1 MKNVLIRGLFLVLGL
16 WSTLQTLAAQ
26 DLGKWS
32 KSDGLVVVRTANNPL
47 SAEEEQALEILLQT
61 RLDSTGARL
70 VVVLTDGIQDDI
82 NLYAVE
88 LGQRWGIGS
97 ADEDNGA
104 LLLVDLENRQMALQV
119 GYGLEDELPDITC
132 SHIIQNRRPACGRRS
147 RFCSHTR
154 PVPGARTRRKT
165 KPPGFCAAFGGGGLD
180 AVGVPQPKQSGP
192 HLRVRRPFRR
202 WAVLFSHGRRFW
214 RRLRWRRFWWWRRRR
229 FWRRWFW
236 RRRIQ
241 RQLVTLLNPGLLAH
255 LVRVEPKLCA
265 FRRFLK
271 VECTRLANNPDLCG
285 NFAKDG

>member
-119 GYGLEDELPDITC
+119 GYG
-132 SHIIQNRRPACGRRS
+132 
-147 RFCSHTR
+147 
-154 PVPGARTRRKT
+154 
-165 KPPGFCAAFGGGGLD
+165 FCAAFGGGRLD
-180 AVGVPQPKQSGP
+180 ADGLPQPQQPGT
-192 HLRVRRPFRR
+192 HLRFRRPLRR
-202 WAVLFSHGRRFW
+202 WTVLFPHGRRLW
-214 RRLRWRRFWWWRRRR
+214 RRLRWRRFWWRRRWR
-229 FWRRWFW
+229 FWRWRLWRW
-236 RRRIQ
+236 RVQ
-241 RQLVTLLNPGLLAH
+241 RQLVNQPNPSLLNH
-255 LVRVEPKLCA
+255 RVRV
-265 FRRFLK
+265 
-271 VECTRLANNPDLCG
+271 
-285 NFAKDG
+285 

>member
-132 SHIIQNRRPACGRRS
+132 SHIIQNEIAPAFKGGNVAEGLRAGAEAVFAATQGQYRAQERGGKQNLPVFAPLLVVAVLMLLAYRNRNNQGPTYGSGGRS
-147 RFCSHTR
+147 GGGPFFF
-154 PVPGARTRRKT
+154 PMGG
-165 KPPGFCAAFGGGGLD
+165 GFGGGSGGGGFGGGGGGAFGGGGF
-180 AVGVPQPKQSGP
+180 GGGGSSGS
-192 HLRVRRPFRR
+192 
-202 WAVLFSHGRRFW
+202 W
-214 RRLRWRRFWWWRRRR
+214 
-229 FWRRWFW
+229 
-236 RRRIQ
+236 
-241 RQLVTLLNPGLLAH
+241 
-255 LVRVEPKLCA
+255 
-265 FRRFLK
+265 
-271 VECTRLANNPDLCG
+271 
-285 NFAKDG
+285 

>member
-132 SHIIQNRRPACGRRS
+132 SHIIQNEIAPAFKAGNVAEGLRAGAEAVFAATQGQYRAQERGGKQNLPVFAPLLVVAVLMLLASVPAVGRS
-147 RFCSHTR
+147 FFPWAAVLAAAPVEAVLVVAAAALLAAVVLAEADPAAAGNPSESR
-154 PVPGARTRRKT
+154 PVGTSRA
-165 KPPGFCAAFGGGGLD
+165 C
-180 AVGVPQPKQSGP
+180 
-192 HLRVRRPFRR
+192 
-202 WAVLFSHGRRFW
+202 
-214 RRLRWRRFWWWRRRR
+214 
-229 FWRRWFW
+229 
-236 RRRIQ
+236 
-241 RQLVTLLNPGLLAH
+241 
-255 LVRVEPKLCA
+255 
-265 FRRFLK
+265 
-271 VECTRLANNPDLCG
+271 
-285 NFAKDG
+285 